1 MTDLPKD
8 RISEEPP
15 FSYCGIGMFGSF
27 TVKDGRKE
35 KKRYGALFTCLSSRA
50 VHIEVSHSM
59 TTDSFIM
66 CLRRFIGRRGYIR
79 VIRTDNGT
87 NFVGAS
93 AELIESFQEMD
104 HVKIGEFLQQHGGEW
119 IWWKRNPPLASNMGG
134 VWERQIRT
142 ARNILNS
149 LLKTHG
155 ASLTDESL
163 QTLLTEVEAIVN
175 SRPLTTDVINDVT
188 SPVPLSPI
196 NLLTMKS
203 RVVMLPPGVFTS
215 ADMYCRK
222 HWRRVQ
228 HLSNE
233 FWSRWRKEVLLTLQN
248 RQKWNNKTRN
258 CEIGDIVLV
267 KDDMERNRW
276 PMAKVVATY
285 KDYKGV
291 VRSVRL
297 LMGSVD
303 RVSQKSRYLEQPV
316 NKLVALVENK
326 DKVDDGSIPRREAG
340 T

>member
-1 MTDLPKD
+1 M
-8 RISEEPP
+8 E
-15 FSYCGIGMFGSF
+15 
-27 TVKDGRKE
+27 
-35 KKRYGALFTCLSSRA
+35 
-50 VHIEVSHSM
+50 
-59 TTDSFIM
+59 
-66 CLRRFIGRRGYIR
+66 
-79 VIRTDNGT
+79 
-87 NFVGAS
+87 NFCNN
-93 AELIESFQEMD
+93 
-104 HVKIGEFLQQHGGEW
+104 KGGEW
-119 IWWKRNPPLASNMGG
+119 IWWKRNIPLASNMGG
-134 VWERQIRT
+134 VWERQIST
-142 ARNILNS
+142 APNILNS

-203 RVVMLPPGVFTS
+203 RVVMPPPGVFTS

-291 VRSVRL
+291 VRNVRL
-297 LMGSVD
+297 LMGSVN
-303 RVSQKSRYLEQPV
+303 RVSQKSRHLERPV
-316 NKLVALVENK
+316 NKLVVLVENK
-326 DKVDDGSIPRREAG
+326 SEVYGSIPH
-340 T
+340 